1 MEIKDRIRKLRLDND
16 WTPRYLAQ
24 ALAAVGAGISW
35 RTVESWEQGR
45 RIPSIKAMKALIKLG
60 LETEV
65 PK

>member
-1 MEIKDRIRKLRLDND
+1 MEIKDRIRNLRIAND

-24 ALAAVGAGISW
+24 AMGAVGAGISW

-60 LETEV
+60 LETEA
-65 PK
+65 KT